1 MIKNRTLRNKKMI
14 KDVLKNARLRKGLTQ
29 EQVAKEVKVAKQT
42 YLKWENGE
50 TEPRATQ
57 IANLAKTLNV
67 SANEICQGVEFGKL
81 SLQDFIIEL
90 SQITVPREIVTMT
103 VWEQL
108 EDHYTFLG
116 ILETREKQNM

>member
-1 MIKNRTLRNKKMI
+1 EMMI

-90 SQITVPREIVTMT
+90 SQIAVPREIVTMT

-108 EDHYTFLG
+108 EDHYTFLD
-116 ILETREKQNM
+116 ILETREKQAM